1 MGFDVAYI
9 KWFDYMN
16 MAKPTIA
23 IINLTFG
30 DGLDHPFMF
39 KGKIAGKPHI

>member
-1 MGFDVAYI
+1 MKMV
-9 KWFDYMN
+9 N
-16 MAKPTIA
+16 PTIA

-39 KGKIAGKPHI
+39 KGQFTGKPHDLHGKIDGFKK